1 MRRYQIR
8 PRLPLAGRFALTG
21 PSSPPPPKPKRPPPP
36 LSDSLGPLKLDPLTV
51 AGSDWLERIDAERNL
66 PDWVAPGLH
75 DLYGAA

>member
-1 MRRYQIR
+1 VRRYQIR

-21 PSSPPPPKPKRPPPP
+21 PSSPPPPKPKRPPHR
-36 LSDSLGPLKLDPLTV
+36 SLTPSARKLDPLTV

-66 PDWVAPGLH
+66 PDLVAPGLH